1 MNTKRVV
8 IAGIGAG
15 VVVFIVDCIANAVVL
30 RDRYPILVKAG
41 VFLEQPRLP
50 FLPLWTLV
58 MLGLGFGLAW
68 LYASVRPRLGPGPKT
83 AATLGFVVGLMIYLP
98 SNLAQASWSA
108 VGRFVPLIWLIFGMI
123 GTIAGSL
130 VAGALY
136 KEEPAKA

>member
-1 MNTKRVV
+1 MNTKRIV

-15 VVVFIVDCIANAVVL
+15 VVVWIVDCIANAVVL
-30 RDRYPILVKAG
+30 RERFPLLVKAG
-41 VFLEQPRLP
+41 VFLEKPRLP
-50 FLPLWTLV
+50 FFPLWTLV

-68 LYASVRPRLGPGPKT
+68 LYAAVRPRLGPGPKT

-108 VGRFVPLIWLIFGMI
+108 AGRFVPLVWLIFGVI
-123 GTIAGSL
+123 GTTAGAL

-136 KEEPAKA
+136 KEEPAKP